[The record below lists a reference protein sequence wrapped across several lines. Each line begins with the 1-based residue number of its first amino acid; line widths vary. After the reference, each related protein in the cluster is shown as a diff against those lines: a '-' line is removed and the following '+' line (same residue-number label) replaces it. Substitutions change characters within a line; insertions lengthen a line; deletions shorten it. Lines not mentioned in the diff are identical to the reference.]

1 MRRLA
6 VLLSIVL
13 AILVAVPV
21 TSGAQDGKVVPGARA
36 RFQAHELDRFRSGVR
51 AGALRGEPTRR
62 GAVTRNFRV
71 LGHLALPSSEVNA
84 DVALFNY
91 RGDVGMHAFVGSWR
105 GRCAGTGVK
114 IVDASHPTHP
124 ELVSIA
130 GSHPGESHE
139 DMDILRIGSRVVLG
153 IGVQVCGDEGRAGL
167 LLFDVTD
174 PSDPQRLSFL
184 PMPGGGVHELDL
196 VARPDGQ
203 VLALLAVPFVE
214 FDNTYFDANA
224 GGEFRIVDISQ
235 PRHPVELSN
244 WGVIAD
250 SSLPIPAG
258 NDEFSSSYQGLGHF
272 AGLFAHSA
280 RSGDHG
286 MTAYVSYWDAG
297 VLKFDISDPRHPQL
311 MARTTYP
318 LPADGDAHSITTYD
332 VKGHRFI
339 FQNDEDGDPFAMPAV
354 TSSATGSTRF
364 FGIEEPWA
372 PTTLT
377 QTGAVERRV
386 FDAGDG
392 CQAGDYRG
400 ARNKIALADSVD
412 PFYQGILPD
421 WETPCP
427 IGRQVVFASRA
438 GAGAFVSNL
447 VSPDDP
453 YPYFDGPFDLVQEL
467 AGGMPIVQIADIDD
481 EATQIRAAL
490 ANGPVTMRLQPSQPT
505 HGYVRVF
512 REDVGRDRDGDG
524 VVELR
529 QVGRFDKL
537 PYVSGSDAF
546 SAPPG
551 SWEVHNTEV
560 SGRRAY
566 SSWYSHGIV
575 ALRIARPAHP
585 GIVGQFV
592 PPASGRFGN
601 IFGPAYPLVW
611 GVAIDRGT
619 GLLYAS
625 DMRSGLWIVK
635 PTGRAAPR

>member
-1 MRRLA
+1 MRRPA

-13 AILVAVPV
+13 AILVTVPV
-21 TSGAQDGKVVPGARA
+21 TSGAHEGKDVPGARA
-36 RFQAHELDRFRSGVR
+36 RFQAHELDRFRARAS
-51 AGALRGEPTRR
+51 AGAFRREPTRR

-71 LGHLALPSSEVNA
+71 LGHIELPSSEVHA
-84 DVALFNY
+84 DVALFDY
-91 RGDVGMHAFVGSWR
+91 GGDVGMHAFVGSWR

-114 IVDASHPTHP
+114 IVDASHPAHP

-139 DMDILRIGSRVVLG
+139 DMDILRIGGRVIMGV
-153 IGVQVCGDEGRAGL
+153 GVQACGDGGRAGL
-167 LLFDVTD
+167 LLLDVTD
-174 PSDPQRLSFL
+174 PSDPQRISFF
-184 PMPGGGVHELDL
+184 PTPGGGVHELDL
-196 VARPDGQ
+196 VARRDGQ

-224 GGEFRIVDISQ
+224 GGEFRIVDVSH
-235 PRHPVELSN
+235 PGNPVEVSN

-258 NDEFSSSYQGLGHF
+258 NDEYSSSYQGLGLF
-272 AGLFAHSA
+272 AAAFAHSA
-280 RSGDHG
+280 RAGDHG

-297 VLKFDISDPRHPQL
+297 VLKFDISDPADPQL
-311 MARTTYP
+311 VARTTYP
-318 LPADGDAHSITTYD
+318 LPADGDGHSMTTYD
-332 VKGHRFI
+332 VNGHRFI
-339 FQNDEDGDPFAMPAV
+339 FQNDEDSDPFAMPTV
-354 TSSATGSTRF
+354 TSSATGSKRF

-372 PTTLT
+372 PTILT
-377 QTGAVERRV
+377 QTGDVQGRV

-392 CQAGDYRG
+392 CQATDYQG

-412 PFYQGILPD
+412 PFYQGIIPD

-427 IGRQVVFASRA
+427 IGRQVVLAARA

-453 YPYFDGPFDLVQEL
+453 YPYFDGPFDLVQEV
-467 AGGMPIVQIADIDD
+467 ASGMPVVQIADIDE
-481 EATQIRAAL
+481 EAARIRAAL
-490 ANGPVTMRLQPSQPT
+490 AEGPVTMTLQPSQPT
-505 HGYVRVF
+505 HGFVRVF
-512 REDVGRDRDGDG
+512 REDIGRDRDGDG

-529 QVGRFDKL
+529 QVGKFDNL
-537 PYVSGSDAF
+537 PYVSGGDAF
-546 SAPPG
+546 TAPPG

-560 SGRRAY
+560 AGTRAY

-575 ALRIARPAHP
+575 AIGITRPAHP
-585 GIVGQFV
+585 GLVGQFV

-611 GVAIDRGT
+611 GVAIDPET

-635 PTGRAAPR
+635 PTGSAAPH